1 MKLQIYAAGF
11 LLAGFFAFGSISF
24 AAGRGRGSSEHEHEH
39 EHHQNWG
46 HHRYRYDWYEY
57 GPWYPGYAGYD
68 SNYPF
73 AYAATTEQQTE
84 AKKCVRNYYASAQ
97 KNKRRVA
104 KKRYIAVQ
112 TLRPSKRQLA
122 DYEQKRREAATALQS
137 AQEQL
142 STRWVPPGSLKCVMI
157 FDTQTEQFVGS
168 NCYAVGTLPSVGD
181 VVKFETFTAEFVGQ
195 GT

>member
-122 DYEQKRREAATALQS
+122 DYEQKRREAATAVQS

-142 STRWVPPGSLKCVMI
+142 STRWVPPGSLQCMML
-157 FDTQTEQFVGS
+157 FDTQTQQFVGS
-168 NCYAVGTLPSVGD
+168 NCYAVGTLPSIGD

>member
-84 AKKCVRNYYASAQ
+84 AKKCVRNYYASTR

-122 DYEQKRREAATALQS
+122 DYEQKRREAATAVQS

>member
-84 AKKCVRNYYASAQ
+84 AKKCVRNYYASTQ

-122 DYEQKRREAATALQS
+122 DYEQKRREAATAVQS

-142 STRWVPPGSLKCVMI
+142 SARWVPPGSLQCMML
-157 FDTQTEQFVGS
+157 FDTQTQQFVGS
-168 NCYAVGTLPSVGD
+168 NCYAVGTLPSIGD

>member
-11 LLAGFFAFGSISF
+11 LLAGSFAFGSISF
-24 AAGRGRGSSEHEHEH
+24 AAGRGRGSSEHEH

-57 GPWYPGYAGYD
+57 GPWYPGYAGYNA
-68 SNYPF
+68 NYPF

-84 AKKCVRNYYASAQ
+84 AKKCVRNYYASTG

-122 DYEQKRREAATALQS
+122 DYEQKRREAATAVQS

-142 STRWVPPGSLKCVMI
+142 SARWVPPGSLKCVMI

-168 NCYAVGTLPSVGD
+168 NCYAVGTLPSIGD

>member
-1 MKLQIYAAGF
+1 MKLQIYAAVF

-39 EHHQNWG
+39 HQHWG

-73 AYAATTEQQTE
+73 AYAATTEQQME
-84 AKKCVRNYYASAQ
+84 AKKCVRNYYASTR

-122 DYEQKRREAATALQS
+122 DYEQKRREAGTAVQS

-142 STRWVPPGSLKCVMI
+142 SARWVPPGSLKCVMI

-168 NCYAVGTLPSVGD
+168 NCFAVGTLPSTGD